1 MILFYQIG
9 IRLFSWM
16 LPIASVFNAKAKLFF
31 VGRKDV
37 FLKLKAAIGT
47 SDHVIWFHC
56 ASLGEFEQARP
67 LIDRFKV
74 ESVKSNLSIP
84 NIQSHIPNPD
94 FKVLVTFFSPSG
106 YELRKNY
113 SGADFVFYLPI
124 DTKINAKKFIGIVN
138 PKLVF
143 FVKYDFWYNYLHILN
158 KKHIPVC
165 LVSASFRREQFSGL
179 YGIYLRKALACFN
192 KIFVQNVESK
202 ELLIQKSISNVEVS
216 GDLRFDR
223 VSQTATSAKKLSLLE
238 YFKGTHKL
246 LVGGS
251 TWEAEEKLLANSKH
265 QLSGVKILIAPHEV
279 HANHIESIRSKF
291 PNALLYSQVSK
302 EPVSTALPKLQS
314 AQVLIVDTVGLLSTI
329 YRYAD
334 VAFVGG
340 GFGAGIHNILEAT
353 AFGVPTVFGTN
364 HYKFPEAK
372 ELIDIGAAFSISNE
386 NDLNIV
392 LDSLLFNDE
401 KMKSIFTLNKNF
413 VQNRAGATGKIM
425 KAISE

>member
-1 MILFYQIG
+1 
-9 IRLFSWM
+9 
-16 LPIASVFNAKAKLFF
+16 
-31 VGRKDV
+31 
-37 FLKLKAAIGT
+37 
-47 SDHVIWFHC
+47 
-56 ASLGEFEQARP
+56 
-67 LIDRFKV
+67 
-74 ESVKSNLSIP
+74 
-84 NIQSHIPNPD
+84 
-94 FKVLVTFFSPSG
+94 
-106 YELRKNY
+106 
-113 SGADFVFYLPI
+113 
-124 DTKINAKKFIGIVN
+124 
-138 PKLVF
+138 
-143 FVKYDFWYNYLHILN
+143 
-158 KKHIPVC
+158 
-165 LVSASFRREQFSGL
+165 
-179 YGIYLRKALACFN
+179 
-192 KIFVQNVESK
+192 
-202 ELLIQKSISNVEVS
+202 
-216 GDLRFDR
+216 
-223 VSQTATSAKKLSLLE
+223 
-238 YFKGTHKL
+238 
-246 LVGGS
+246 
-251 TWEAEEKLLANSKH
+251 
-265 QLSGVKILIAPHEV
+265 V

>member
-1 MILFYQIG
+1 MSVIFFYQIA
-9 IRLFSWM
+9 IRLFTWI
-16 LPIASVFNAKAKLFF
+16 LPVLALFNAKTKLF
-31 VGRKDV
+31 VAGRKNI
-37 FLKLKAAIGT
+37 FSKLKTTIGD
-47 SDHVIWFHC
+47 SEQVIWFHC
-56 ASLGEFEQARP
+56 ASLGEFEQVRP
-67 LIDRFKV
+67 LIDRFKF
-74 ESVKSNLSIP
+74 ENTSIHALKSRSAQHKILI
-84 NIQSHIPNPD
+84 
-94 FKVLVTFFSPSG
+94 TFFSPSG
-106 YELRKNY
+106 YELRKNFE
-113 SGADFVFYLPI
+113 GADFVFYLPV
-124 DTKINAKKFIGIVN
+124 DTKTNVKKFVDIVN

-143 FVKYDFWYNYLHILN
+143 FVKYDFWYNYLHLLSD
-158 KKHIPVC
+158 KRIPVY
-165 LVSASFRREQFSGL
+165 LVSANFRREQFSGL
-179 YGIYLRKALACFN
+179 YGIYLRKVLTFFN

-202 ELLIQKSISNVEVS
+202 ELLKQKGISNVEVS

-223 VSQTATSAKKLSLLE
+223 VAQTAISAKKLTLIE

-251 TWEAEEKLLANSKH
+251 TWEAEEKLLTHIKY
-265 QLSGVKILIAPHEV
+265 QVSGVKLLIAPHEV
-279 HANHIESIRSKF
+279 QAGHIQAVLSKF
-291 PNALLYSQVSK
+291 PNALLYSQISK